1 MPFFE
6 LISMAQYRL
15 SLYNI
20 FNITD
25 HMEINTLKTKKVR
38 NQLKLVKIRLDE
50 NHASDH
56 KTIEKLQ
63 KLEEEVNLMQLR
75 FESLDKGN
83 KDG

>member
-1 MPFFE
+1 MPLFE

-75 FESLDKGN
+75 FGRLR
-83 KDG
+83 